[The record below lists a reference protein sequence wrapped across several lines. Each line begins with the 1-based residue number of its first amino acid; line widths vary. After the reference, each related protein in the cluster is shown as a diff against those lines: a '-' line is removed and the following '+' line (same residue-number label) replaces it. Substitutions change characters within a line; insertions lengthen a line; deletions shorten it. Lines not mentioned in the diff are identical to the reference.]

1 MIREHKVVFHLS
13 SDEDN
18 VHKALIRQLY
28 NLFKALEHLEVEVVT
43 HGPGIDLLLI
53 QSKLDNLL
61 NELNKKGVRF
71 LVCQN
76 TLDDRK
82 LNATSF
88 LSFAEIIPASIAHII
103 LRQEEGWSY
112 IKAGF

>member
-1 MIREHKVVFHLS
+1 MIRKHKVVFHLS
-13 SDEDN
+13 SNEDSI
-18 VHKALIRQLY
+18 HKSLIKQLH
-28 NLFKALEHLEVEVVT
+28 NLFKALEYIEVEVVT
-43 HGPGIDLLLI
+43 HGPGIDFLLI

-61 NELNKKGVRF
+61 NELTRKDVRF

-82 LNATSF
+82 LDASSL
-88 LSFAEIIPASIAHII
+88 LSFAEVIPASIAHII
-103 LRQEEGWSY
+103 LRQEDGWSY